1 MDWATIL
8 AMVLGAIS
16 GTITIVDV
24 VVKVIA
30 WTWRRLS
37 HSPKM
42 SIEELRA
49 EIRRD
54 QWLAEMRIRRDV
66 LTLVSRFRH
75 VGIRLNVG
83 TAGVTDAG
91 SRFKLRDAAD
101 LESPPAAPQR
111 PPWWRRWWRLWSG
124 PEDDRPRRPSL
135 PPHG

>member
-1 MDWATIL
+1 MDLTSI
-8 AMVLGAIS
+8 LGAVVNVLSLIVIVK
-16 GTITIVDV
+16 GVITW
-24 VVKVIA
+24 A
-30 WTWRRLS
+30 WRRLFQS
-37 HSPKM
+37 SKM
-42 SIEELRA
+42 SNEELLA
-49 EIRRD
+49 EVRRG

-111 PPWWRRWWRLWSG
+111 PPRWRRWWSTVVRI
-124 PEDDRPRRPSL
+124 
-135 PPHG
+135 

>member
-1 MDWATIL
+1 MDLTSILGTVVNVLSLIVIVKGVITWA
-8 AMVLGAIS
+8 
-16 GTITIVDV
+16 
-24 VVKVIA
+24 
-30 WTWRRLS
+30 WRRLFQ
-37 HSPKM
+37 SPKM
-42 SIEELRA
+42 SNEELLA
-49 EIRRD
+49 EIRRG
-54 QWLAEMRIRRDV
+54 QWLAEMRIRRDA

-101 LESPPAAPQR
+101 MESPPAAPQR

-124 PEDDRPRRPSL
+124 PEDGRPRRPSL